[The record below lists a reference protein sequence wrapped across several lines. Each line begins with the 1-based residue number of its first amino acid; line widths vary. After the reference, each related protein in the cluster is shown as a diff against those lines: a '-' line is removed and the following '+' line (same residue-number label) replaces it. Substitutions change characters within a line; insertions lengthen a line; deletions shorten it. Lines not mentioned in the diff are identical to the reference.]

1 MFPRV
6 THPSATASEETVR
19 LACVK
24 PAASVR
30 SEPGSNSQVE
40 PKVIDPAY
48 LVTLKVNAH
57 RCASLDREPIIQN
70 PKAPKIGFSK
80 RVRRKTLASPTA
92 PERTV
97 RKISAAHVSLSSVC
111 TCQRTEARKLQTK
124 TNNTKRQ
131 QSRPEERS
139 RHPTVSGD
147 GDD

>member
-1 MFPRV
+1 
-6 THPSATASEETVR
+6 
-19 LACVK
+19 

-92 PERTV
+92 PKDHPQDIR
-97 RKISAAHVSLSSVC
+97 RPRFSFFHIHLSKSG
-111 TCQRTEARKLQTK
+111 E
-124 TNNTKRQ
+124 
-131 QSRPEERS
+131 PELS
-139 RHPTVSGD
+139 T
-147 GDD
+147 